1 MATVKAS
8 PLVTD
13 LRGKLGR
20 AVFVQQPGG
29 VIQLRERVVP
39 YNPRS
44 SAQLVWRDAIRRAGR
59 AYQELTMEEHA
70 AWKEY
75 AESISLHPVRPVN
88 IFVQLSARF
97 LLINSSGEI
106 PRMPPSAPFE
116 GDAIVVQASEE
127 PGGILFSPS
136 SANAND
142 TTTEL
147 LVHRLSAPHNRT
159 YLEKYRSQ
167 GFAQFG
173 EPALVNLGPGWYA
186 CGVRFARPSTGQMDP
201 IIEIERVQVR

>member
-13 LRGKLGR
+13 LRGKLGQ

-29 VIQLRERVVP
+29 VIQLREQVVP
-39 YNPRS
+39 HNPRS
-44 SAQLVWRDAIRRAGR
+44 AAQLVWRDAIRRAGR

-75 AESISLHPVRPVN
+75 AKVVSLNPVRPVN

-97 LLINSSGEI
+97 LLINSEGDI
-106 PRMPPSAPFE
+106 PRMPPSAPFK
-116 GDAIVVQASEE
+116 GDAIVVQASEK
-127 PGGILFSPS
+127 PGGILFSS
-136 SANAND
+136 NSANAND

-159 YLEKYRSQ
+159 YLEKYRSK
-167 GFAQFG
+167 GFTQFG
-173 EPALVNLGPGWYA
+173 KPALVELSSGWYA
-186 CGVRFARPSTGQMDP
+186 CGVRFARPSTGQIGP

>member
-1 MATVKAS
+1 
-8 PLVTD
+8 
-13 LRGKLGR
+13 
-20 AVFVQQPGG
+20 
-29 VIQLRERVVP
+29 
-39 YNPRS
+39 
-44 SAQLVWRDAIRRAGR
+44 
-59 AYQELTMEEHA
+59 MEEHA

-75 AESISLHPVRPVN
+75 AKALSPNPVRPVN

-97 LLINSSGEI
+97 LLINGEGDI
-106 PRMPPSAPFE
+106 PRMPPSAPFK
-116 GDAIVVQASEE
+116 GDDIVVHASEE
-127 PGGILFSPS
+127 PGGILFSSS

-159 YLEKYRSQ
+159 YLEKYRSK

-173 EPALVNLGPGWYA
+173 QPALVGLSPGWYA
-186 CGVRFARPSTGQMDP
+186 CGVRFARPSTGQMSP